1 MLNTR
6 FYALMGIYIV
16 QLLILIYLRIY
27 FLNVMKNIVKS
38 YKKVKS
44 TIPNKNSFDP
54 DICGSKRPTYPEKE
68 SNRFEELIQ
77 KIESL
82 VLKQDNLDDR
92 ALLSKC
98 CYELKDTTNM
108 YNNMLN
114 EEHSKV
120 IILEEEKQCA
130 TYNLKEMS
138 SRLDHV
144 KKESV
149 KLRRKNI
156 NLKSSRATKYN
167 QLFYFVKEYQRL
179 EKQNSYLNESN
190 AHLGEDYAVSE
201 VNNTDLKKKNQE
213 LKIEQDK
220 SNEIIELIKQEN
232 DKIQKENEQLKDKS
246 KPPKYHDPKDFEL
259 DEEG

>member
-98 CYELKDTTNM
+98 CYEIKVIYRALKQENEKYKETLDGLNDVIKEMYRLNTTIETLEKENKELESKIYQFKDTTNM
-108 YNNMLN
+108 Y
-114 EEHSKV
+114 
-120 IILEEEKQCA
+120 
-130 TYNLKEMS
+130 
-138 SRLDHV
+138 
-144 KKESV
+144 
-149 KLRRKNI
+149 
-156 NLKSSRATKYN
+156 
-167 QLFYFVKEYQRL
+167 
-179 EKQNSYLNESN
+179 
-190 AHLGEDYAVSE
+190 
-201 VNNTDLKKKNQE
+201 
-213 LKIEQDK
+213 
-220 SNEIIELIKQEN
+220 
-232 DKIQKENEQLKDKS
+232 
-246 KPPKYHDPKDFEL
+246 
-259 DEEG
+259 